1 MSRYKSHGTNNVGVG
16 GTPNKRSFNDR
27 PNPVSFFISSIFKN
41 TSPFSIHWPVEIWTR
56 GRRMVFSKEFTVNKC
71 PSKNADCWIRTRVLC
86 RQNKPDYQLSHNHCP
101 SYLQDIERTPHYSF
115 SCIHQRFCCDL
126 TNKIWA
132 KVGTEPMTQWRQ
144 RNLPFRVNVTFGWH
158 FSKQEEEVGES
169 LAWVLQ
175 IYDNFISETMNIF
188 EGNIL
193 CGASLMQC
201 LYLD

>member
-1 MSRYKSHGTNNVGVG
+1 MTRYKSHGTNNVGVG

-56 GRRMVFSKEFTVNKC
+56 GRRMVFSKEFTVNKY

-115 SCIHQRFCCDL
+115 SCIYQRFCCDL
-126 TNKIWA
+126 TNNILV

-158 FSKQEEEVGES
+158 FS
-169 LAWVLQ
+169 
-175 IYDNFISETMNIF
+175 
-188 EGNIL
+188 
-193 CGASLMQC
+193 
-201 LYLD
+201 